1 MMDKHPFFQLS
12 ATPQLII
19 LPYENRVLMA
29 NDEACLLLG
38 LSLSEI
44 RQTAVTYF
52 FSADVPELI
61 AFTEKVL
68 AQHKGYAEFMLKL
81 KNEDIQVGIHAR
93 SVVMGDIAH
102 LLLSLNKIAEQKQRD
117 DFKEIQNYYHSGIG
131 YWNYISHI
139 FQDFERENKLL
150 LDAAGDGIYGVDK
163 SGSTTFLNPAAERI
177 LGYKASEL
185 AGKNMHKMVHH
196 SNADGTH
203 FRDEDCPIFEAF
215 RDGTVHKIEDD
226 VFWTKSG
233 KPIDVEYTST
243 PIKDKGTVIGAVVI
257 FRDVTQKKSDHKKL
271 LEALNEVETLKNKL
285 EQEKAYLQ
293 EEIKSDFNHHNII
306 GKSAA
311 IQHVIRQVSL
321 VAPTDSTVLI
331 TGESGTGKELI
342 ARAIHEMS
350 LRSKHPLI
358 RVNCSA
364 IPADLFESEFFGHV
378 KGAFTG
384 ASSDRLGRFELADGG
399 TLFLDEVGEIP
410 LNLQGKLLR
419 VLQEQQFDRVGES
432 KTRHT
437 DVRIISATNRDL
449 KQLVNQGLFREDL
462 YFRLNVFPIESIPL
476 RKRKEDI
483 PILTQF
489 FLQKF
494 SLRTKKHELKIPI
507 SELKNLQAYHWPGN
521 IRELENVIERQV
533 ILTQGDTL
541 RFSHLIAS
549 PESHFVEAKN
559 AEPHAIL
566 TKAQLVKKEYENIIS
581 ALKACNGKVSGADG
595 AAELLAIKTTT
606 LYSRIKKYGID
617 CRQFKTAN
625 DA

>member
-1 MMDKHPFFQLS
+1 MDKHPFFQYS
-12 ATPQLII
+12 ATAQLII
-19 LPYENRVLMA
+19 LPYENRILMA
-29 NDEACLLLG
+29 NEEACVLLD

-44 RQTAVTYF
+44 KQKSVTYF
-52 FSADVPELI
+52 FSADVPNLI

-68 AQHKGYAEFMLKL
+68 AQHKGYAEFILKV
-81 KNEDIQVGIHAR
+81 KNEDIPIGIHAR
-93 SVVMGDIAH
+93 SVTLDDSPH
-102 LLLSLNKIAEQKQRD
+102 LLFSLSKIAEQKQRD
-117 DFKEIQNYYHSGIG
+117 DFKEIQNYFYSGIG
-131 YWNYISHI
+131 YWNYISDI
-139 FQDFERENKLL
+139 FQDFEKENKLL
-150 LDAAGDGIYGVDK
+150 LDAAGDGIYGVDS
-163 SGSTTFLNPAAERI
+163 SGATTFVNPAAERI

-185 AGKNMHKMVHH
+185 AGKNMHTMVHH
-196 SNADGTH
+196 SHADGTH
-203 FRDEDCPIFEAF
+203 YRSEDCPIFEAF
-215 RDGTVHKIEDD
+215 RDGAVHKIQDD
-226 VFWTKSG
+226 VFWSKSG

-243 PIKDKGTVIGAVVI
+243 PIKDKDVLIGAVVI
-257 FRDVTQKKSDHKKL
+257 FRDVTQKKADHKKL

-350 LRSKHPLI
+350 LRSEHPLI

-384 ASSDRLGRFELADGG
+384 ASADRLGRFELADGG

-432 KTRHT
+432 KTRYS

-494 SLRTKKHELKIPI
+494 SLRTNKHELKIPI

-541 RFSHLIAS
+541 RFQHLLAS
-549 PESHFVEAKN
+549 PDSKIIEDKPE
-559 AEPHAIL
+559 ETPAIL
-566 TKAQLVKKEYENIIS
+566 TKAQLAKKEYENIIS

-617 CRQFKTAN
+617 CRKFKSEKKS
-625 DA
+625 